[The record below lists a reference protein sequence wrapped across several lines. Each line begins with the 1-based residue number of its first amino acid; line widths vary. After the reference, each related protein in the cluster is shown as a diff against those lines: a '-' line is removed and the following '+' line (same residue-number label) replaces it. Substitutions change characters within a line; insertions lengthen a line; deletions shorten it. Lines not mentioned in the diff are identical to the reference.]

1 MKEMK
6 IGVFTYNDEE
16 YNFEF
21 KTDLSAYDKLIFVR
35 TVTDSLVDNSGYNS
49 IVRDLI
55 FDFAIIDVFTNV
67 DTSFINIKDDDGEDI
82 NPIISIEHFLENS
95 NVVDIVK
102 ANMRSGLIDELNH
115 AVDLNLEYITGIHLN
130 PLSEAIASFLRVIE
144 SKVNEADFDS
154 MKDVAKNL
162 LPFTQGIALEDI
174 PENIVKLYMNS
185 DAHKNN
191 VIDIEES
198 KKSKKKRAE
207 FAKDLDKA
215 IKEVNDEQ

>member
-67 DTSFINIKDDDGEDI
+67 NTSFINIKDDDGEDI
-82 NPIISIEHFLENS
+82 NPIISIEHFLEKS

-144 SKVNEADFDS
+144 SKINEADLDS
-154 MKDVAKNL
+154 MRDVAKNL
-162 LPFTQGIALEDI
+162 LPFTQGVALEDI

-185 DAHKNN
+185 DAHKKN